1 MTLSNDQLKELLQP
15 IDPARVKKDE
25 NGYSHLAIHDVR
37 ARLNQIFGIGQWS
50 EDIMSMEL
58 VTERQMKTKAGKDA
72 WYVVYRALS
81 RVTIHATNAVYAE
94 WAAGDSIHPRLGD
107 AHDNAMKKAESQ
119 ATKRACVNLGD
130 QFGLSLYD
138 GGSTDA
144 IVGDMEGV
152 EFADAD
158 NVDSWLAAMKIV
170 ATQQELADIVGSIK
184 GSDISAADRNTL
196 LQAYAAAEKRVTS
209 A

>member
-37 ARLNQIFGIGQWS
+37 ARLNQIFGIGRWS

>member
-1 MTLSNDQLKELLQP
+1 MSLSNDQLKELLQP
-15 IDPARVKKDE
+15 VDPARVKKDE

-50 EDIMSMEL
+50 EDVMAMEL
-58 VTERQMKTKAGKDA
+58 VTERPMKTKAGKDA

-94 WAAGDSIHPRLGD
+94 WAAGDSIHPKLGD

-138 GGSTDA
+138 GGSTEA

-158 NVDSWLAAMKIV
+158 NVDAWLAAMKL
-170 ATQQELADIVGSIK
+170 ATTQQELADTVSSIK
-184 GSDISAADRNTL
+184 GSDISAADRSTL
-196 LQAYAAAEKRVTS
+196 LQAYAAAEKRITS